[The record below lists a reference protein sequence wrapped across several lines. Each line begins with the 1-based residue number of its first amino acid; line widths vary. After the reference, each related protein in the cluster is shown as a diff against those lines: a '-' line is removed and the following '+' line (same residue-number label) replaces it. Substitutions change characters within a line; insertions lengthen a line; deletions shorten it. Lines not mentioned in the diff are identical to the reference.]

1 MRIASVK
8 VERGFAKLRDGKEH
22 SFSVPANLN
31 WRTVL
36 RRIGAG
42 DGVELKTSY
51 ACYAPSF
58 RRDVESVREE
68 GGNLVVRLT
77 SRPAWD
83 IRVPNPPEAIRKMV
97 ERAETA

>member
-1 MRIASVK
+1 MRTASVK
-8 VERGFAKLRDGKEH
+8 VERGFAKLRDGREH

-31 WRTVL
+31 WRLLL

-42 DGVELKTSY
+42 DRVELKPSY

-58 RRDVESVREE
+58 RREVESVRDE
-68 GGNLVVRLT
+68 GGEIIVRLT

-83 IRVPNPPEAIRKMV
+83 IRIPNPPEAIRKMV